1 MGGVTTPEKNNSRSV
16 GKHVEGTTKTPV
28 KAILTNYTA
37 LYFYNYFYKYEVFIG
52 KETVISAAYIFTSYP
67 LYLASSCYST

>member
-1 MGGVTTPEKNNSRSV
+1 MVNERRLASKTLLQRQGNFSCNLSCNFGATQLQKKMGGVTTPEKNNSRSV

-37 LYFYNYFYKYEVFIG
+37 LYFYN
-52 KETVISAAYIFTSYP
+52 
-67 LYLASSCYST
+67 